1 METKYER
8 ITRHLLREME
18 AGRIRPGGK
27 MPSIRDVAAAFA
39 CSPNTVVHAY
49 RTLEQEHLIYSV
61 AKSGYYMVEKKPTD
75 WQAASNPCIDFTSS
89 TPSAAFLPFH
99 ELQHCLQQA
108 IAQYREDLFG
118 YTEPQGIPSLRRELR
133 KHLRKH
139 QIFAGEDQVC
149 VMTGAQQAFS
159 ILTRMPFPNGGDTVL
174 MEQPTYYGFL
184 ETAKLHG
191 CAMAGIERDER
202 GIDLERLEAL
212 FRTGRIRFFYTV
224 PRFLNPLG
232 VSYSTEQKR
241 RIARLA
247 AQYDVYIV
255 EDDYFADL
263 ETDGKADPLYA
274 LDEAS
279 RVVYVQSF
287 SKTTMPGL
295 RLAVAVLPRAL
306 ASLFLGYKRAA
317 DISTPVLSQ
326 GALEIYI
333 KCGMYERHIA
343 LIRRHYRDK
352 MAYLLTL
359 CDRLLRGRVRYS
371 SPDSGV
377 FVTLELPG
385 PLQASVLIDRLKRR
399 GVLAS
404 NVDRHLL
411 PEFRRNNRLRLCVIG
426 VDQEQMEAG
435 IAIIAEE
442 LERMGKR

>member
-1 METKYER
+1 MKTKYER
-8 ITRHLLREME
+8 IIRHLLLEMK
-18 AGRIRPGGK
+18 AGNIRPGGK
-27 MPSIRDVAAAFA
+27 LPSVRDVAAAFG
-39 CSPNTVVHAY
+39 CSPNTVVRAY
-49 RTLEQEHLIYSV
+49 QTLEQEHLIYSV
-61 AKSGYYMVEKKPTD
+61 AKSGYYMVEKKQTD
-75 WQAASNPCIDFTSS
+75 SQAVSDPCIDFISA

-99 ELQHCLQQA
+99 EFQHCLQQA
-108 IAQYREDLFG
+108 IARYRGDLFG
-118 YTEPQGIPSLRRELR
+118 YTEPQGIPSLRRELQ

-139 QIFAGEDQVC
+139 QIFAGDDQLC
-149 VMTGAQQAFS
+149 VLTGAQQAFS

-174 MEQPTYYGFL
+174 VEQPTYFGFL

-202 GIDLERLEAL
+202 GIDLGRLEAL

-232 VSYSTEQKR
+232 VSYSTELKR
-241 RIARLA
+241 RIVRLA
-247 AQYDVYIV
+247 AKYDVYIV

-274 LDEAS
+274 LDNTS
-279 RVVYVQSF
+279 RVIYVKSF

-295 RLAVAVLPRAL
+295 RLAVAVLPRPL
-306 ASLFLGYKRAA
+306 ANLFRGYKQAA

-352 MAYLLTL
+352 MADLLTL
-359 CDRLLRGRVRYS
+359 CDRMLRGLARYG

-377 FVTLELPG
+377 FVTLELPK
-385 PLQASVLIDRLKRR
+385 PLQASVLIDRLQRR
-399 GVLAS
+399 GVLVS
-404 NVDRHLL
+404 NVDRQLL
-411 PEFRRNNRLRLCVIG
+411 PEFQRNNRLRLCVIG
-426 VDQEQMEAG
+426 LEQEQMEKG

-442 LERMGKR
+442 LESMQKR